1 MVLESK
7 GFGVDVALT
16 GEAAIEQVHNG
27 TYPVAAI
34 VDIGLPDMS
43 GLEVVRRL
51 RAENPKRLPVMI
63 AISGYGE
70 EDDKRA
76 AREAGFDAY
85 LTKPVRV
92 DEVVA
97 LLS

>member
-1 MVLESK
+1 
-7 GFGVDVALT
+7 
-16 GEAAIEQVHNG
+16 
-27 TYPVAAI
+27 
-34 VDIGLPDMS
+34 
-43 GLEVVRRL
+43 
-51 RAENPKRLPVMI
+51 MI